1 MPALTIP
8 LAKGLSLQLPSPV
21 QYRMPSL
28 QVPYRSGTFIFA
40 ADRRRPVSVG
50 YLAAGFYALPFF
62 AGPFCTL
69 L

>member
-1 MPALTIP
+1 MPALIIP

-21 QYRMPSL
+21 QYRLPSL
-28 QVPYRSGTFIFA
+28 QVPYRSGTFIYA

-50 YLAAGFYALPFF
+50 YLTAGALRF
-62 AGPFCTL
+62 ALFRRSL